1 MDLAIVLVTILSSI
15 LGHSIL
21 LLLFHGHSFL
31 KDRQRVGELVLNV
44 GKVLAI
50 IIILNRSKVY
60 RESLQCERHDENSA
74 NEGHGQSV

>member
-1 MDLAIVLVTILSSI
+1 LVIDVAMELAIVLVTILSSI

-21 LLLFHGHSFL
+21 VLVLHGHSFL
-31 KDRQRVGELVLNV
+31 KDRQRVGKLVLNV

-60 RESLQCERHDENSA
+60 R
-74 NEGHGQSV
+74 